1 MSTDLVI
8 AVEHPGGPEP
18 VAILEQHLAF
28 ARRTSPPE
36 HVHALD
42 ITGLLDP
49 AVTFVGARA
58 GGVLLG
64 VGALREL
71 DAGHAEIKSMHTT
84 EAARGRGVGAAI
96 VRHLLDLARSR
107 GYTRVSLETGTDE
120 AFAPARRLYAREGF
134 VPCPPFAEY
143 TDNPFSTCMTLEI
156 SGPG

>member
-8 AVEHPGGPEP
+8 AEEHPGGAEP
-18 VAILEQHLAF
+18 IAILEQHLAF

-42 ITGLLDP
+42 IDGLLHP
-49 AVTFVGARA
+49 SVTFVGARA
-58 GGVLLG
+58 DGVLLG

-71 DAGHAEIKSMHTT
+71 DSAHAEIKSMHTT
-84 EAARGRGVGAAI
+84 AAARGRGVGAAI
-96 VRHLLDLARSR
+96 VRHLLDLARER
-107 GYTRVSLETGTDE
+107 RYARVSLETGTDE

-143 TDNPFSTCMTLEI
+143 TDNPFSTCMTLEL
-156 SGPG
+156 GPG